1 MIRQDLGILVQL
13 SSSFTFHFS
22 YKSDSC
28 INLDRGSMA
37 KALIGILL
45 DVSDSMRRNVGSG
58 IDEDGGPW
66 ARSIFKVI
74 DNLIKHDVSPDNSV
88 FALAFGA
95 EGGDQL
101 LDILTCLL
109 SSKFDQKATDDQ
121 VEKIFRILE
130 GAGAKYIRKWA
141 RREVVQQ
148 VLTHQKA
155 CLVLEI
161 ADFEKDFPREFVQ
174 KCLPLQCRDYPRE
187 TSEAK
192 LFSPLLTVAEH
203 VYASVGSAVREATE
217 EDIQETLRKARPLL
231 LKFRP
236 LIFNVKKAS
245 DILHGHINDERELTK
260 KRSRELLEKV
270 EPYIYGAT
278 PLYQAIRTA
287 TKCFEKHAST
297 FQSHKKLLFVLSDG
311 DPTDGGE
318 NDSAAIKKVAT
329 RLENAGVTVVGCFVT
344 QSKTIQPRQM
354 FSKMNTNWDS
364 GSKFLFSLS
373 STITTQSIPRT
384 MFVKRD
390 WSIDFENNET
400 RLFLQVNHPDHLR
413 DACDLARNV
422 VCSQEALSDL
432 LADVYLDV
440 YINQSVRDY
449 EAQEK
454 QEGNTCY
461 AHASATVLHLI
472 MKRIHGRRGKI
483 PTFDEL
489 KDEMIGHFGKEASSI
504 GEALER
510 MCRKYRLRYEP
521 VNLKGAMEAVASSRP
536 VIATFKL
543 TRKERDRFKNFFK
556 TNGKGILTKK
566 EIDITARPP
575 KPKRSGH
582 AVVLTSFNSE
592 YLRLLNSWGADWG
605 DNGFFKV
612 QNAEVLGFKFYEVY
626 WRIKDLNEKEK
637 NSLKETGS
645 ERAKWL
651 METLPSLQRDDYTV
665 KCPICRVDSPVKDFT
680 GNLLQAKC
688 PKCKKAFVLKD
699 VSEGNILALNIYL
712 TSLGT

>member
-1 MIRQDLGILVQL
+1 
-13 SSSFTFHFS
+13 
-22 YKSDSC
+22 
-28 INLDRGSMA
+28 MA

-45 DVSDSMRRNVGSG
+45 DVSDSMRDNVGSG
-58 IDEDGGPW
+58 VDEDGGPW
-66 ARSIFKVI
+66 ALSIFEVI

-95 EGGDQL
+95 RGGDQL
-101 LDILTCLL
+101 LDILTCLQ
-109 SSKFDQKATDDQ
+109 SSKCDQKATDDQ

-141 RREVVQQ
+141 RREVVQG
-148 VLTHQKA
+148 VFTRHKA
-155 CLVLEI
+155 SLFLEK
-161 ADFEKDFPREFVQ
+161 AESDEDFPKTFVQ
-174 KCLPLQCRDYPRE
+174 MCLPPECRVFPGGAL
-187 TSEAK
+187 EAQ
-192 LFSPLLTVAEH
+192 LLTGAEH
-203 VYASVGSAVREATE
+203 ACASVWSSMREATE
-217 EDIQETLRKARPLL
+217 EDIQGALTKAQPLL
-231 LKFRP
+231 VSFKPR
-236 LIFNVKKAS
+236 IFNVKQAS
-245 DILHGHINDERELTK
+245 DVLHGYIDEGELSK
-260 KRSRELLEKV
+260 ERSRELLEKV

-432 LADVYLDV
+432 LADVDLDV

-454 QEGNTCY
+454 QEGHTCY
-461 AHASATVLHLI
+461 AHASATVLHLT
-472 MKRIHGRRGKI
+472 MKQIHGPENDV
-483 PTFDEL
+483 PTFVEL
-489 KDEMIGHFGKEASSI
+489 KDEMIGKFGKEAFSI
-504 GEALER
+504 TKALDE
-510 MCRKYRLRYEP
+510 MCKNYHLRYKR
-521 VNLKGAMEAVASSRP
+521 VDVKGAMEAVASSRP

-543 TRKERDRFKNFFK
+543 TRKEWDRFKEFFI

-566 EIDITARPP
+566 EIDITARPSN
-575 KPKRSGH
+575 PKRFGH

-592 YLRLLNSWGADWG
+592 YLRLLDSRGSDWADK
-605 DNGFFKV
+605 GFIKV
-612 QNAEVLGFKFYEVY
+612 QNADVLGFQFYDVY
-626 WRIKDLNEKEK
+626 WEIEDLNEKEK
-637 NSLKETGS
+637 TSFKELGS
-645 ERAKWL
+645 KRAKWL

-688 PKCKKAFVLKD
+688 PKCKKPFELKD
-699 VSEGNILALNIYL
+699 VYKGNILALNFYL
-712 TSLGT
+712 TSLSK

>member
-1 MIRQDLGILVQL
+1 M
-13 SSSFTFHFS
+13 
-22 YKSDSC
+22 

-45 DVSDSMRRNVGSG
+45 DVSDSMRNNVGSG
-58 IDEDGGPW
+58 VDEDGGPW
-66 ARSIFKVI
+66 ALSIFEVI

-95 EGGDQL
+95 RGGDQL
-101 LDILTCLL
+101 LDILTCLQ
-109 SSKFDQKATDDQ
+109 SSKCDQKATDDQ
-121 VEKIFRILE
+121 IEKIYRILE

-141 RREVVQQ
+141 RREVVQG
-148 VLTHQKA
+148 VFTRHKA
-155 CLVLEI
+155 CLFLEK
-161 ADFEKDFPREFVQ
+161 AESDEDFPKTFVQ
-174 KCLPLQCRDYPRE
+174 TCLPPKCRVFPGGAL
-187 TSEAK
+187 EAQ
-192 LFSPLLTVAEH
+192 LLTGAEH
-203 VYASVGSAVREATE
+203 ACASVWSSIREATE
-217 EDIQETLRKARPLL
+217 EDIQGALTKAQPLL
-231 LKFRP
+231 VSFKPR
-236 LIFNVKKAS
+236 IFNVKEAS
-245 DILHGHINDERELTK
+245 DVLHGYIDEGELSK
-260 KRSRELLEKV
+260 ERSRELLQRV

-311 DPTDGGE
+311 VPTDGGK
-318 NDSAAIKKVAT
+318 NDSAAIKKAAT

-344 QSKTIQPRQM
+344 QSKTIQPKQM

-432 LADVYLDV
+432 LADVDLDV

-454 QEGNTCY
+454 QEGHTCY
-461 AHASATVLHLI
+461 AHASATVLHLT
-472 MKRIHGRRGKI
+472 MKRIHGPENDV
-483 PTFDEL
+483 PTFVEL
-489 KDEMIGHFGKEASSI
+489 KDEMIGKFGKEAYSI
-504 GEALER
+504 TKALDE
-510 MCRKYRLRYEP
+510 MCENYNLRYKP
-521 VNLKGAMEAVASSRP
+521 VDVKGAMEAVASSRP

-543 TRKERDRFKNFFK
+543 NRDEWGRFKEFFI
-556 TNGKGILTKK
+556 TNGKGILTEK
-566 EIDITARPP
+566 EINVARPSN
-575 KPKRSGH
+575 PKRFGH

-592 YLRLLNSWGADWG
+592 YLRLLDSRGSDWADK
-605 DNGFFKV
+605 GFIKV
-612 QNAEVLGFKFYEVY
+612 QNADVLGFQFYDVY
-626 WRIKDLNEKEK
+626 WEIEDLNEKEK
-637 NSLKETGS
+637 TSFKELGS
-645 ERAKWL
+645 KRAKWL

-688 PKCKKAFVLKD
+688 PKCKKPFELKD
-699 VSEGNILALNIYL
+699 VYKGNILALNFYL
-712 TSLGT
+712 TSLSK

>member
-1 MIRQDLGILVQL
+1 M
-13 SSSFTFHFS
+13 
-22 YKSDSC
+22 

-37 KALIGILL
+37 KAVIGILL
-45 DVSDSMRRNVGSG
+45 DVSHSMRDNVGSG
-58 IDEDGGPW
+58 VDEDGGPW
-66 ARSIFKVI
+66 ALSIFEVI

-95 EGGDQL
+95 RGGDQL
-101 LDILTCLL
+101 LDILTCLQ
-109 SSKFDQKATDDQ
+109 SSKCDQKATDDQ
-121 VEKIFRILE
+121 IEKIFRILE

-141 RREVVQQ
+141 RREVVQG
-148 VLTHQKA
+148 VFTRHKA
-155 CLVLEI
+155 CLFLEK
-161 ADFEKDFPREFVQ
+161 AESDEDFPKTFVQ
-174 KCLPLQCRDYPRE
+174 MCLPPKCRVFPGGAL
-187 TSEAK
+187 EAQ
-192 LFSPLLTVAEH
+192 LLTGAEH
-203 VYASVGSAVREATE
+203 ACASVWSSIREATE
-217 EDIQETLRKARPLL
+217 EDIQGALTKAQPLL
-231 LKFRP
+231 VSFKPR
-236 LIFNVKKAS
+236 IFNVKQAS
-245 DILHGHINDERELTK
+245 DVLHGYIDEGELSK
-260 KRSRELLEKV
+260 ERSRELLEKV

-432 LADVYLDV
+432 LADVDLDV

-454 QEGNTCY
+454 QEGHTCY
-461 AHASATVLHLI
+461 AHASATVLHLT
-472 MKRIHGRRGKI
+472 MKRIHGPENDV
-483 PTFDEL
+483 PTFVEL
-489 KDEMIGHFGKEASSI
+489 KDEMIGKFGKEAFSI
-504 GEALER
+504 TTALEK
-510 MCRKYRLRYEP
+510 MCKKYHLRYKP
-521 VNLKGAMEAVASSRP
+521 VDVKGAMEAVASSRP

-543 TRKERDRFKNFFK
+543 NPDEWGRFKEFFI

-566 EIDITARPP
+566 EIDITARPSN
-575 KPKRSGH
+575 PKRFGH

-592 YLRLLNSWGADWG
+592 YLRLLDSRGSDWADS
-605 DNGFFKV
+605 GFIKV
-612 QNAEVLGFKFYEVY
+612 QNADVLGFKFYDVY
-626 WRIKDLNEKEK
+626 WEIEDLNEKEK
-637 NSLKETGS
+637 TSFKELGS
-645 ERAKWL
+645 KRAKWL

-688 PKCKKAFVLKD
+688 PKCKKAFELKD
-699 VSEGNILALNIYL
+699 VPEGNNLALNIYL
-712 TSLGT
+712 TSLSK

>member
-1 MIRQDLGILVQL
+1 MIRQDLGILFHL
-13 SSSFTFHFS
+13 SRSITFH
-22 YKSDSC
+22 YKFDSF

-58 IDEDGGPW
+58 VDEDGGPW
-66 ARSIFKVI
+66 ALSIFEVI

-95 EGGDQL
+95 RGGDQL
-101 LDILTCLL
+101 LDILTCLQ
-109 SSKFDQKATDDQ
+109 SSKCDQKATDDQ
-121 VEKIFRILE
+121 IEKIYRILE

-141 RREVVQQ
+141 RREVVQG
-148 VLTHQKA
+148 VFTRHKA
-155 CLVLEI
+155 SLFLEK
-161 ADFEKDFPREFVQ
+161 AESDEDFPKTFVQ
-174 KCLPLQCRDYPRE
+174 MCLPPECRVFPGG
-187 TSEAK
+187 A
-192 LFSPLLTVAEH
+192 LAAQLLTGAEH
-203 VYASVGSAVREATE
+203 ACASVWSSIREATE
-217 EDIQETLRKARPLL
+217 EDIQGALTKAQPLL
-231 LKFRP
+231 VSFKPR
-236 LIFNVKKAS
+236 IFNVKEAS
-245 DILHGHINDERELTK
+245 DVLHGYIDEGELSK
-260 KRSRELLEKV
+260 ERSRELLEKV

-311 DPTDGGE
+311 VPTDGGK
-318 NDSAAIKKVAT
+318 NDSAAIKKAAT
-329 RLENAGVTVVGCFVT
+329 RLENAGVTVIGCFVT
-344 QSKTIQPRQM
+344 ESKTIQPKQM

-384 MFVKRD
+384 MFVNRK

-400 RLFLQVNHPDHLR
+400 RLFLQVNHPDHLG
-413 DACDLARNV
+413 DACDLARDV

-432 LADVYLDV
+432 LANVDLDV
-440 YINQSVRDY
+440 YINRSVRDY
-449 EAQEK
+449 EAQEE

-489 KDEMIGHFGKEASSI
+489 KDEMIGHFGKKASSI

-510 MCRKYRLRYEP
+510 MCRKYHLRYKP
-521 VNLKGAMEAVASSRP
+521 VGLKGAMEAVASSRP

-543 TRKERDRFKNFFK
+543 TSKEWDRFKNFFK

-592 YLRLLNSWGADWG
+592 YLRLLNSWRADWG
-605 DNGFFKV
+605 DKGFFKV

-626 WRIKDLNEKEK
+626 WRIKELDQKEK

-645 ERAKWL
+645 ECAKWL

-665 KCPICRVDSPVKDFT
+665 KCPRCRVDSPIKDFT
-680 GNLLQAKC
+680 GNLLEANC
-688 PKCKKAFVLKD
+688 PKCKKTFVLKD

>member
-1 MIRQDLGILVQL
+1 
-13 SSSFTFHFS
+13 
-22 YKSDSC
+22 
-28 INLDRGSMA
+28 MA

-58 IDEDGGPW
+58 VDEDGGPW
-66 ARSIFKVI
+66 ALSIFEVI

-95 EGGDQL
+95 RGGDQL
-101 LDILTCLL
+101 LDILTCLQ
-109 SSKFDQKATDDQ
+109 SSKCDQKATDDQ
-121 VEKIFRILE
+121 VEKIYRILE

-141 RREVVQQ
+141 RREVVQG
-148 VLTHQKA
+148 VFTRHKA
-155 CLVLEI
+155 SLFLEK
-161 ADFEKDFPREFVQ
+161 AESDEDFPKTFVQ
-174 KCLPLQCRDYPRE
+174 MCLPPECRVFPGGAL
-187 TSEAK
+187 EAQ
-192 LFSPLLTVAEH
+192 LLTGAEH
-203 VYASVGSAVREATE
+203 ACASVWSSIREATE
-217 EDIQETLRKARPLL
+217 EDIQGALTKAQPLL
-231 LKFRP
+231 VSFKPR
-236 LIFNVKKAS
+236 IFNVKQAS
-245 DILHGHINDERELTK
+245 DVLHGYIDEGELSK
-260 KRSRELLEKV
+260 ERSRELLEKV

-400 RLFLQVNHPDHLR
+400 RLFLQVNNPDHLR

-432 LADVYLDV
+432 LADVDLDV

-454 QEGNTCY
+454 QEGHTCY
-461 AHASATVLHLI
+461 AHASATVLHLT
-472 MKRIHGRRGKI
+472 MKQIHGPENDV
-483 PTFDEL
+483 PTFVEL
-489 KDEMIGHFGKEASSI
+489 KDEMIGKFGKEAFSI
-504 GEALER
+504 TKALDE
-510 MCRKYRLRYEP
+510 MCKNYHLRYKR
-521 VNLKGAMEAVASSRP
+521 VDVKGAMEAVASSRP

-543 TRKERDRFKNFFK
+543 TRKEWDRFKEFFI

-566 EIDITARPP
+566 EIDITARPSN
-575 KPKRSGH
+575 PKRFGH

-592 YLRLLNSWGADWG
+592 YLRLLDSRGSDWA
-605 DNGFFKV
+605 DNGFIKV
-612 QNAEVLGFKFYEVY
+612 QNADVLGFQFYDVY
-626 WRIKDLNEKEK
+626 WEIEDLNEKEK
-637 NSLKETGS
+637 TSFKELGS
-645 ERAKWL
+645 KRAKWL

-688 PKCKKAFVLKD
+688 PKCKKAFELKD
-699 VSEGNILALNIYL
+699 VPKGNILALNIYL
-712 TSLGT
+712 ISLSK

>member
-1 MIRQDLGILVQL
+1 
-13 SSSFTFHFS
+13 
-22 YKSDSC
+22 
-28 INLDRGSMA
+28 MA

-45 DVSDSMRRNVGSG
+45 DVSDSMRDNVGSG
-58 IDEDGGPW
+58 VDEDGGPW
-66 ARSIFKVI
+66 ALSIFEVI

-109 SSKFDQKATDDQ
+109 SAKFDQKATDDQ

-141 RREVVQQ
+141 RREVVQG
-148 VLTHQKA
+148 VFTRHKA
-155 CLVLEI
+155 CLFLEK
-161 ADFEKDFPREFVQ
+161 AESDEDFPKTFVQ
-174 KCLPLQCRDYPRE
+174 TCLPPKCRVFPGGAL
-187 TSEAK
+187 EAQ
-192 LFSPLLTVAEH
+192 LLTGAEH
-203 VYASVGSAVREATE
+203 ACASVWSSIREATE
-217 EDIQETLRKARPLL
+217 EDIQGALTKAQPLL
-231 LKFRP
+231 VSFKPR
-236 LIFNVKKAS
+236 IFNVKQAS
-245 DILHGHINDERELTK
+245 DVLHGYIDEGELSK
-260 KRSRELLEKV
+260 ERSRELLEKV

-329 RLENAGVTVVGCFVT
+329 RLENAGVTVIGCFVT

-432 LADVYLDV
+432 LADVDLDV

-454 QEGNTCY
+454 QEGHTCY
-461 AHASATVLHLI
+461 AHASATVLHLT
-472 MKRIHGRRGKI
+472 MKQIHGPENDV
-483 PTFDEL
+483 PTFVEL
-489 KDEMIGHFGKEASSI
+489 KDEMIGKFGKEAFSI
-504 GEALER
+504 TKALDE
-510 MCRKYRLRYEP
+510 MCKNYHLRYKR
-521 VNLKGAMEAVASSRP
+521 VDVKGAMEAVASSRP

-543 TRKERDRFKNFFK
+543 TRKEWDRFKEFFI

-566 EIDITARPP
+566 EIDITARPSN
-575 KPKRSGH
+575 PKRFGH

-592 YLRLLNSWGADWG
+592 YLRLLDSRGSDWADK
-605 DNGFFKV
+605 GFIKV
-612 QNAEVLGFKFYEVY
+612 QNADVLGFQFYDVY
-626 WRIKDLNEKEK
+626 WEIEDLNEKEK
-637 NSLKETGS
+637 TSFKELGS
-645 ERAKWL
+645 KRAKWL

-688 PKCKKAFVLKD
+688 PKCKKAFELKD
-699 VSEGNILALNIYL
+699 VPKGNILALNIYL
-712 TSLGT
+712 ISLSK

>member
-1 MIRQDLGILVQL
+1 
-13 SSSFTFHFS
+13 
-22 YKSDSC
+22 
-28 INLDRGSMA
+28 MA

-45 DVSDSMRRNVGSG
+45 DVSDSMRDNVGSG
-58 IDEDGGPW
+58 VDEDGGPW
-66 ARSIFKVI
+66 ALSIFEVI

-95 EGGDQL
+95 RGGDQL
-101 LDILTCLL
+101 LDILTCLQ
-109 SSKFDQKATDDQ
+109 SSKCDQKATDDQ

-141 RREVVQQ
+141 RREVVQG
-148 VLTHQKA
+148 VFTRHKA
-155 CLVLEI
+155 CLFLEK
-161 ADFEKDFPREFVQ
+161 AESDEDFPKTFVQ
-174 KCLPLQCRDYPRE
+174 TCLPPKCRVFPGGAL
-187 TSEAK
+187 EAQ
-192 LFSPLLTVAEH
+192 LLTGAEH
-203 VYASVGSAVREATE
+203 ACASVWSSIREATE
-217 EDIQETLRKARPLL
+217 EDIQGALTKAQPLL
-231 LKFRP
+231 VSFKPR
-236 LIFNVKKAS
+236 IFNVKQAS
-245 DILHGHINDERELTK
+245 DVLHGYIDEGELSK
-260 KRSRELLEKV
+260 ERSRELLEKV

-432 LADVYLDV
+432 LADVDLDV

-454 QEGNTCY
+454 QEGHTCY
-461 AHASATVLHLI
+461 AHASATVLHLT
-472 MKRIHGRRGKI
+472 MKQIHGPENDV
-483 PTFDEL
+483 PTFVEL
-489 KDEMIGHFGKEASSI
+489 KDEMIGKFGKEAFSI
-504 GEALER
+504 TKALDE
-510 MCRKYRLRYEP
+510 MCKNYHLRYKR
-521 VNLKGAMEAVASSRP
+521 VDVKGAMEAVASSRP

-543 TRKERDRFKNFFK
+543 TCKEWDRFKEFFI

-566 EIDITARPP
+566 EIDITARPSN
-575 KPKRSGH
+575 PKRFGH

-592 YLRLLNSWGADWG
+592 YLRLLDSRGSDWADK
-605 DNGFFKV
+605 GFIKV
-612 QNAEVLGFKFYEVY
+612 QNADVLGFQFYDVY
-626 WRIKDLNEKEK
+626 WEIEDLNEKEK
-637 NSLKETGS
+637 TSFKELGS
-645 ERAKWL
+645 KRAKWL

-688 PKCKKAFVLKD
+688 PKCKKAFELKD
-699 VSEGNILALNIYL
+699 VPKGNILALNIYL
-712 TSLGT
+712 ISLSK

>member
-1 MIRQDLGILVQL
+1 
-13 SSSFTFHFS
+13 
-22 YKSDSC
+22 
-28 INLDRGSMA
+28 MA

-45 DVSDSMRRNVGSG
+45 DVSDSMRDNVGSG
-58 IDEDGGPW
+58 VDEDGGPW
-66 ARSIFKVI
+66 ALSIFEVI

-95 EGGDQL
+95 RGGDQL
-101 LDILTCLL
+101 LDILTCLQ
-109 SSKFDQKATDDQ
+109 SSKCDQKATDDQ
-121 VEKIFRILE
+121 VEKIYRILE

-141 RREVVQQ
+141 RREVVQG
-148 VLTHQKA
+148 VFTRHKA
-155 CLVLEI
+155 CLFLEK
-161 ADFEKDFPREFVQ
+161 AESDEDFPKTFVQ
-174 KCLPLQCRDYPRE
+174 TCLPPKCRVFPGGAL
-187 TSEAK
+187 EAQ
-192 LFSPLLTVAEH
+192 LLTGAEH
-203 VYASVGSAVREATE
+203 ACASVWSSMREATE
-217 EDIQETLRKARPLL
+217 EDIQGALTKAQPLL
-231 LKFRP
+231 VSFKPR
-236 LIFNVKKAS
+236 IFNVKEAS
-245 DILHGHINDERELTK
+245 DVLHGYIDEGELSK
-260 KRSRELLEKV
+260 ERSRELLEKV

-432 LADVYLDV
+432 LADVDLDV

-454 QEGNTCY
+454 QEGHTCY
-461 AHASATVLHLI
+461 AHASATVLHLT
-472 MKRIHGRRGKI
+472 MKQIHGPENDV
-483 PTFDEL
+483 PTFVEL
-489 KDEMIGHFGKEASSI
+489 KDEMIGKFGKEAFSI
-504 GEALER
+504 TKALDE
-510 MCRKYRLRYEP
+510 MCKNYHLRYKR
-521 VNLKGAMEAVASSRP
+521 VDVKGAMEAVASSRP

-543 TRKERDRFKNFFK
+543 TRKEWDRFKEFFI

-566 EIDITARPP
+566 EIDITARPSN
-575 KPKRSGH
+575 PKRFGH

-592 YLRLLNSWGADWG
+592 YLRLLDSRGSDWA
-605 DNGFFKV
+605 DNGFIKV
-612 QNAEVLGFKFYEVY
+612 QNADVLGFQFYDVY
-626 WRIKDLNEKEK
+626 WEIEDLNEKEK
-637 NSLKETGS
+637 TSFKELGS
-645 ERAKWL
+645 KRAKWL

-688 PKCKKAFVLKD
+688 PKCKKAFELKD
-699 VSEGNILALNIYL
+699 VPKGNILALNIYL
-712 TSLGT
+712 ISLSK

>member
-1 MIRQDLGILVQL
+1 
-13 SSSFTFHFS
+13 
-22 YKSDSC
+22 
-28 INLDRGSMA
+28 MA

-58 IDEDGGPW
+58 VDEDGGPW
-66 ARSIFKVI
+66 ALSIFEVI

-95 EGGDQL
+95 RGGDQL
-101 LDILTCLL
+101 LDILTCLQ
-109 SSKFDQKATDDQ
+109 SSKCDQKATDDQ
-121 VEKIFRILE
+121 IEKIYRILE

-141 RREVVQQ
+141 RREVVQG
-148 VLTHQKA
+148 VFTRHKA
-155 CLVLEI
+155 CLFLEK
-161 ADFEKDFPREFVQ
+161 AESDEDFPKTFVQ
-174 KCLPLQCRDYPRE
+174 TCLPPKCRVFPGGAL
-187 TSEAK
+187 EAQ
-192 LFSPLLTVAEH
+192 LLTGAEH
-203 VYASVGSAVREATE
+203 ACASVWSSMREATE
-217 EDIQETLRKARPLL
+217 EDIQGALTKAQPLL
-231 LKFRP
+231 VSFKPR
-236 LIFNVKKAS
+236 IFNVKEAS
-245 DILHGHINDERELTK
+245 DVLHGYIDEGELSK
-260 KRSRELLEKV
+260 ERSRELLEKV

-432 LADVYLDV
+432 LADVDLDV

-454 QEGNTCY
+454 QEGHTCY
-461 AHASATVLHLI
+461 AHASATVLHLT
-472 MKRIHGRRGKI
+472 MKQIHGPENDV
-483 PTFDEL
+483 PTFVEL
-489 KDEMIGHFGKEASSI
+489 KDEMIGKFGKEAFSI
-504 GEALER
+504 TKALDE
-510 MCRKYRLRYEP
+510 MCKNYHLRYKR
-521 VNLKGAMEAVASSRP
+521 VDVKGAMEAVASSRP

-543 TRKERDRFKNFFK
+543 TRKEWDRFKEFFI

-566 EIDITARPP
+566 EIDITARPSN
-575 KPKRSGH
+575 PKRFGH

-592 YLRLLNSWGADWG
+592 YLRLLDSRGSDWA
-605 DNGFFKV
+605 DNGFIKV
-612 QNAEVLGFKFYEVY
+612 QNADVLGFQFYDVY
-626 WRIKDLNEKEK
+626 WEIEDLNEKEK
-637 NSLKETGS
+637 TSFKELGS
-645 ERAKWL
+645 KRAKWL

-688 PKCKKAFVLKD
+688 PKCKKAFELKD
-699 VSEGNILALNIYL
+699 VPKGNILALNIYL
-712 TSLGT
+712 ISLSK

>member
-1 MIRQDLGILVQL
+1 
-13 SSSFTFHFS
+13 
-22 YKSDSC
+22 
-28 INLDRGSMA
+28 MA

-58 IDEDGGPW
+58 VDEDGGPW
-66 ARSIFKVI
+66 ALSIFEVI

-95 EGGDQL
+95 RGGDQL
-101 LDILTCLL
+101 LDILTCLQ
-109 SSKFDQKATDDQ
+109 SSKCDQKATDDQ
-121 VEKIFRILE
+121 IEKIYRILE

-141 RREVVQQ
+141 RREVVQG
-148 VLTHQKA
+148 VFTRHKA
-155 CLVLEI
+155 CLFLEK
-161 ADFEKDFPREFVQ
+161 AESDEDFPKTFVQ
-174 KCLPLQCRDYPRE
+174 TCLPPKCRVFPGGAL
-187 TSEAK
+187 EAQ
-192 LFSPLLTVAEH
+192 LLTGAEH
-203 VYASVGSAVREATE
+203 ACASVWSSIREATE
-217 EDIQETLRKARPLL
+217 EDIQGALTKAQPLL
-231 LKFRP
+231 VSFKPR
-236 LIFNVKKAS
+236 IFNVKEAS
-245 DILHGHINDERELTK
+245 DVLHGYIDEGELSK
-260 KRSRELLEKV
+260 ERSRELLEKV

-432 LADVYLDV
+432 LADVDLDV

-454 QEGNTCY
+454 QEGHTCY
-461 AHASATVLHLI
+461 AHASATVLHLT
-472 MKRIHGRRGKI
+472 MKQIHGPENDV
-483 PTFDEL
+483 PTFVEL
-489 KDEMIGHFGKEASSI
+489 KDEMIGKFGKEAFSI
-504 GEALER
+504 TKALDE
-510 MCRKYRLRYEP
+510 MCKNYHLRYKR
-521 VNLKGAMEAVASSRP
+521 VDVKGAMEAVASSRP

-543 TRKERDRFKNFFK
+543 TRKEWDRFKEFFI

-566 EIDITARPP
+566 EIDITARPSN
-575 KPKRSGH
+575 PKRFGH

-592 YLRLLNSWGADWG
+592 YLRLLDSRGSDWA
-605 DNGFFKV
+605 DNGFIKV
-612 QNAEVLGFKFYEVY
+612 QNADVLGFQFYDVY
-626 WRIKDLNEKEK
+626 WEIEDLNEKEK
-637 NSLKETGS
+637 TSFKELGS
-645 ERAKWL
+645 KRAKWL

-688 PKCKKAFVLKD
+688 PKCKKAFELKD
-699 VSEGNILALNIYL
+699 VPKGNILALNIYL
-712 TSLGT
+712 ISLSK

>member
-1 MIRQDLGILVQL
+1 MIRQDLGILFHL
-13 SSSFTFHFS
+13 SRSITFH
-22 YKSDSC
+22 YKFDSF

-45 DVSDSMRRNVGSG
+45 DVSKSMRRNVGSG
-58 IDEDGGPW
+58 IDEDGGQW

-95 EGGDQL
+95 RGGEQL
-101 LDILTCLL
+101 LDILTCLQ
-109 SSKFDQKATDDQ
+109 SSKCDQKATDDQ
-121 VEKIFRILE
+121 IEKIYRILE

-155 CLVLEI
+155 CLILEI
-161 ADFEKDFPREFVQ
+161 ADFEKDFPKEFVEE
-174 KCLPLQCRDYPRE
+174 CLPLQCRDYPRE

-192 LFSPLLTVAEH
+192 LFSPLLTVAEY
-203 VYASVGSAVREATE
+203 VYASVGSVVREATE

-231 LKFRP
+231 LRP

-260 KRSRELLEKV
+260 ERSRELLQKV

-311 DPTDGGE
+311 VPTDGGK
-318 NDSAAIKKVAT
+318 NDSAAIKKAAT
-329 RLENAGVTVVGCFVT
+329 RLENAGVTVIGCFVT
-344 QSKTIQPRQM
+344 ESKTIQPKQM

-384 MFVKRD
+384 MFVNRK

-400 RLFLQVNHPDHLR
+400 RLFLQVNHPDHLG
-413 DACDLARNV
+413 DACDLARDV

-432 LADVYLDV
+432 LANVDLDV
-440 YINQSVRDY
+440 YINRSVRDY
-449 EAQEK
+449 EAQEE

-489 KDEMIGHFGKEASSI
+489 KDEMIGHFGKKASSI

-510 MCRKYRLRYEP
+510 MCRKYHLRYEP
-521 VNLKGAMEAVASSRP
+521 VGLKGAMEAVASSRP

-543 TRKERDRFKNFFK
+543 TSKEWDRFKNFFK

-592 YLRLLNSWGADWG
+592 YLRLLNSWRADWG
-605 DNGFFKV
+605 DKGFFKV

-626 WRIKDLNEKEK
+626 WRIKELNQKEK

-645 ERAKWL
+645 ECAKWL

-665 KCPICRVDSPVKDFT
+665 KCPRCRVDSPIKDFT
-680 GNLLQAKC
+680 GNLLEANC
-688 PKCKKAFVLKD
+688 PKCKKTFVLKD

>member
-1 MIRQDLGILVQL
+1 
-13 SSSFTFHFS
+13 
-22 YKSDSC
+22 
-28 INLDRGSMA
+28 MA

-58 IDEDGGPW
+58 VDEDGGPW
-66 ARSIFKVI
+66 ALSIFEVI

-95 EGGDQL
+95 RGGDQL
-101 LDILTCLL
+101 LDILTCLQ
-109 SSKFDQKATDDQ
+109 SSKCDQKATDDQ

-141 RREVVQQ
+141 RREVVQG
-148 VLTHQKA
+148 VFTHHKA
-155 CLVLEI
+155 CLFLEK
-161 ADFEKDFPREFVQ
+161 AESDEDFPKTFVQ
-174 KCLPLQCRDYPRE
+174 TCLPPKCRVFPGGAL
-187 TSEAK
+187 EAQ
-192 LFSPLLTVAEH
+192 LLTGAEH
-203 VYASVGSAVREATE
+203 ACASVWSSIREATE
-217 EDIQETLRKARPLL
+217 EDIQGALTKAQPLL
-231 LKFRP
+231 VSFKPR
-236 LIFNVKKAS
+236 IFNVKEAS
-245 DILHGHINDERELTK
+245 DVLHGYIDEGELSK
-260 KRSRELLEKV
+260 ERSRELLEKV

-432 LADVYLDV
+432 LADVDLDV

-454 QEGNTCY
+454 QEGHTCY
-461 AHASATVLHLI
+461 AHASATVLHLT
-472 MKRIHGRRGKI
+472 MKQIHGPENDV
-483 PTFDEL
+483 PTFVEL
-489 KDEMIGHFGKEASSI
+489 KDEMIGKFGKEAYSI
-504 GEALER
+504 TKALDE
-510 MCRKYRLRYEP
+510 MCKNYHLRYKR
-521 VNLKGAMEAVASSRP
+521 VDVKGAMEAVASSRP

-543 TRKERDRFKNFFK
+543 TRKEWDRFKKFFI

-566 EIDITARPP
+566 EIDITARPSN
-575 KPKRSGH
+575 PKRFGH

-592 YLRLLNSWGADWG
+592 YLRLLDSRGSDWADK
-605 DNGFFKV
+605 GFIKV
-612 QNAEVLGFKFYEVY
+612 QNADVLGFQFYDVY
-626 WRIKDLNEKEK
+626 WEIEDLNEKEK
-637 NSLKETGS
+637 TSFKELGS
-645 ERAKWL
+645 KRAKWL

-688 PKCKKAFVLKD
+688 PKCKKAFELKD
-699 VSEGNILALNIYL
+699 VPKGNILALNIYL
-712 TSLGT
+712 ISLSK

>member
-1 MIRQDLGILVQL
+1 MITQELGILVHL
-13 SSSFTFHFS
+13 SRSITFH
-22 YKSDSC
+22 YKSDSF
-28 INLDRGSMA
+28 INLDRGNMA

-45 DVSDSMRRNVGSG
+45 DVSDSMRDNVGSG
-58 IDEDGGPW
+58 VDEDGGPW
-66 ARSIFKVI
+66 ALSIFEVI

-95 EGGDQL
+95 RGGDQL
-101 LDILTCLL
+101 LDILTCLQ
-109 SSKFDQKATDDQ
+109 SSKCDQKATDDQ
-121 VEKIFRILE
+121 IEKIYRILE

-384 MFVKRD
+384 MFVKRK

-413 DACDLARNV
+413 EACDLARKV
-422 VCSQEALSDL
+422 VCSQEALSTL
-432 LADVYLDV
+432 LADVDLDV

-454 QEGNTCY
+454 QEGHTCY
-461 AHASATVLHLI
+461 AHASATVLHLT

-504 GEALER
+504 TTALKK
-510 MCRKYRLRYEP
+510 MCRKYHLRYKS
-521 VNLKGAMEAVASSRP
+521 VDLKGAMEAVASSRP
-536 VIATFKL
+536 VVATFKL
-543 TRKERDRFKNFFK
+543 TRKEWDRFKEFFI

-566 EIDITARPP
+566 EIDITARPSN
-575 KPKRSGH
+575 PKRFGH

-592 YLRLLNSWGADWG
+592 YLRLLDSRGSDWA
-605 DNGFFKV
+605 DNGFIKV
-612 QNAEVLGFKFYEVY
+612 QNADVLGFKFYDVY
-626 WRIKDLNEKEK
+626 WEIEDLNEKEK
-637 NSLKETGS
+637 TSFKELGS
-645 ERAKWL
+645 KRAKWL

>member
-1 MIRQDLGILVQL
+1 MIRQDLGILVPL
-13 SSSFTFHFS
+13 SRSITFH
-22 YKSDSC
+22 YKSDSF

-45 DVSDSMRRNVGSG
+45 DVSHSMRDNVGSG
-58 IDEDGGPW
+58 VDEDGGPW
-66 ARSIFKVI
+66 ALSIFEVI

-95 EGGDQL
+95 RGGDQL
-101 LDILTCLL
+101 LDILTCLQ
-109 SSKFDQKATDDQ
+109 SSKCDQKAADDQ

-174 KCLPLQCRDYPRE
+174 KCLPLECRDYPRE

-260 KRSRELLEKV
+260 ERSRELLQKV
-270 EPYIYGAT
+270 EPYIYGVT

-384 MFVKRD
+384 MFVNRK

-400 RLFLQVNHPDHLR
+400 RLFLQVNHPDHLG

-440 YINQSVRDY
+440 YINRSVRDY
-449 EAQEK
+449 KAQAK
-454 QEGNTCY
+454 QEGQTCY
-461 AHASATVLHLI
+461 AHASATVLHLT

-483 PTFDEL
+483 PTFDVL
-489 KDEMIGHFGKEASSI
+489 RDEMIGQFGRGATSI
-504 GEALER
+504 TKTLKK
-510 MCRKYRLRYEP
+510 MCKKYHLRYES
-521 VNLKGAMEAVASSRP
+521 VNLEGAMKAVASSRP

-543 TRKERDRFKNFFK
+543 TCKEQDKFKEFFK

-566 EIDITARPP
+566 EIDVTARPSNFKGP
-575 KPKRSGH
+575 GH

-592 YLRLLNSWGADWG
+592 YLRLLNSWGFEWG
-605 DNGFFKV
+605 DDGFFKV
-612 QNAEVLGFKFYEVY
+612 QNADVLGFEFYEVCGK
-626 WRIKDLNEKEK
+626 IEDPNKKEK
-637 NSLKETGS
+637 NPLKEIGS

-665 KCPICRVDSPVKDFT
+665 KCPRCQVDSPVKDFT

-688 PKCKKAFVLKD
+688 PKCKKEFVLKE

-712 TSLGT
+712 TSLST

>member
-1 MIRQDLGILVQL
+1 
-13 SSSFTFHFS
+13 
-22 YKSDSC
+22 
-28 INLDRGSMA
+28 MA
-37 KALIGILL
+37 KAVIGILL
-45 DVSDSMRRNVGSG
+45 DVSHSMRDNVGSG
-58 IDEDGGPW
+58 VDEDGGPW
-66 ARSIFKVI
+66 ALSIFEVI

-95 EGGDQL
+95 RGGDQL
-101 LDILTCLL
+101 LDILTCLQ
-109 SSKFDQKATDDQ
+109 SSKCDQKATDDQ
-121 VEKIFRILE
+121 IEKIFRILE

-141 RREVVQQ
+141 RREVVQG
-148 VLTHQKA
+148 VFTHHKA
-155 CLVLEI
+155 CLFLEK
-161 ADFEKDFPREFVQ
+161 AESDEDFPKTFVQ
-174 KCLPLQCRDYPRE
+174 TCLPPKCRVFPGGAL
-187 TSEAK
+187 EAQ
-192 LFSPLLTVAEH
+192 LLTGAEH
-203 VYASVGSAVREATE
+203 ACASVWSSIREATE
-217 EDIQETLRKARPLL
+217 EDIQGALTKAQPLL
-231 LKFRP
+231 VSFKPR
-236 LIFNVKKAS
+236 IFNVKEAS
-245 DILHGHINDERELTK
+245 DVLHGYIDEGELSK
-260 KRSRELLEKV
+260 ERSRELLEKV

-432 LADVYLDV
+432 LADVDLDV

-454 QEGNTCY
+454 QEGHTCY
-461 AHASATVLHLI
+461 AHASATVLHLT
-472 MKRIHGRRGKI
+472 MKRIHGPENDV
-483 PTFDEL
+483 PTFVEL
-489 KDEMIGHFGKEASSI
+489 KDEMIGKFGKEAFSI
-504 GEALER
+504 TKALDE
-510 MCRKYRLRYEP
+510 MCKKYHLRYKR
-521 VNLKGAMEAVASSRP
+521 VDVKGAMEAVASSRP

-543 TRKERDRFKNFFK
+543 TRKEWDRFKEFFI

-566 EIDITARPP
+566 EIDITARPSN
-575 KPKRSGH
+575 PKRFGH

-592 YLRLLNSWGADWG
+592 YLRLLDSWGSDWA
-605 DNGFFKV
+605 DNGFIKV
-612 QNAEVLGFKFYEVY
+612 QNADVLGFQFYDVY
-626 WRIKDLNEKEK
+626 WEIEDLNEKEK
-637 NSLKETGS
+637 TSFKELGS
-645 ERAKWL
+645 KRAKWL

-688 PKCKKAFVLKD
+688 PKCKKAFELKD
-699 VSEGNILALNIYL
+699 VPKGNILALNIYL
-712 TSLGT
+712 TSLSK

>member
-1 MIRQDLGILVQL
+1 
-13 SSSFTFHFS
+13 
-22 YKSDSC
+22 
-28 INLDRGSMA
+28 MA

-45 DVSDSMRRNVGSG
+45 DVSDSMRDNVGSG
-58 IDEDGGPW
+58 VDEDGGPW
-66 ARSIFKVI
+66 ALSIFEVI

-95 EGGDQL
+95 RGGDQL
-101 LDILTCLL
+101 LDILTCLQ
-109 SSKFDQKATDDQ
+109 SSKCDQKATDDQ

-141 RREVVQQ
+141 RREVVQG
-148 VLTHQKA
+148 VFTRHKA
-155 CLVLEI
+155 CLFLEK
-161 ADFEKDFPREFVQ
+161 AESDEDFPKTFVQ
-174 KCLPLQCRDYPRE
+174 MCLPPKCRVFPGGAL
-187 TSEAK
+187 EAQ
-192 LFSPLLTVAEH
+192 LLTGAEH
-203 VYASVGSAVREATE
+203 ACASVWSSIREATE
-217 EDIQETLRKARPLL
+217 EDIQGALTKAQPLL
-231 LKFRP
+231 VSFKPR
-236 LIFNVKKAS
+236 IFNVKEAS
-245 DILHGHINDERELTK
+245 DVLHGYIDEGELSK
-260 KRSRELLEKV
+260 ERSRELLQRV

-432 LADVYLDV
+432 LADVDLDV

-454 QEGNTCY
+454 QEGHTCY
-461 AHASATVLHLI
+461 AHASATVLHLT
-472 MKRIHGRRGKI
+472 MKQIHGPENDV
-483 PTFDEL
+483 PTFVEL
-489 KDEMIGHFGKEASSI
+489 KDEMIGQFGKEAFSI
-504 GEALER
+504 TTALKK
-510 MCRKYRLRYEP
+510 MCKKYHLRYKP
-521 VNLKGAMEAVASSRP
+521 VDLKGAMEAVASSRP
-536 VIATFKL
+536 VVATFKL
-543 TRKERDRFKNFFK
+543 TRKEWDRFKEFFI

-566 EIDITARPP
+566 EIDITARPSN
-575 KPKRSGH
+575 PKRFGH

-592 YLRLLNSWGADWG
+592 YLRLLDSRGSDWADK
-605 DNGFFKV
+605 GFIKV
-612 QNAEVLGFKFYEVY
+612 QNADVLGFQFYDVY
-626 WRIKDLNEKEK
+626 WEIEDLNEKEK
-637 NSLKETGS
+637 TSFKELGS
-645 ERAKWL
+645 KRAKWL

-688 PKCKKAFVLKD
+688 PKCKKAFELKD
-699 VSEGNILALNIYL
+699 VPKGNILALNIYL
-712 TSLGT
+712 ISLSK